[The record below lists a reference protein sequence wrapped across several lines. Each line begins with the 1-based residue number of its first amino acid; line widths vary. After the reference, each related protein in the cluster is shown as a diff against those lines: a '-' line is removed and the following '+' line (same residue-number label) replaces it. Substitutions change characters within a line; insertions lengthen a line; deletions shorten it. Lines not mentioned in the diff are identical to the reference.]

1 MILRAEPVL
10 NIIKQHSKGKAI
22 KMSQIAR
29 ALSIS
34 TREVRLSV
42 NHLRQV
48 RKLPICGDNSGYYF
62 PSNKGEWERVAA
74 RLRSQAKALTE
85 AADGGD
91 EYYRKLQN
99 KQESLF
105 TKRNKNV
112 SNYEVE

>member
-1 MILRAEPVL
+1 MILRASSVL
-10 NIIKQHSKGKAI
+10 NLIRQHSKGKAI
-22 KMSQIAR
+22 KMTQIAR
-29 ALSIS
+29 ALGIS

-42 NHLRQV
+42 NHLRQDK
-48 RKLPICGDNSGYYF
+48 KLPICGDNSGYYF
-62 PSNKGEWERVAA
+62 PSSRGEWERVAA
-74 RLRSQAKALTE
+74 RLRSQAKALID

-105 TKRNKNV
+105 KEPKKNI